1 MQRQIYEVT
10 RDRFSLKDKNV
21 YILQGTWPEDYE
33 AEAWLDSRR
42 LKTEMTDQERVS
54 ALERFKDR
62 DLVGGCRK
70 QITVYLPEDLAGYRK
85 LTVYA
90 SADGKKEAVVYSGCK
105 QAQAKT
111 EQNSVLSGRCDWS
124 LMRRNVVG
132 SEDGLRTVLRYAF
145 G

>member
-21 YILQGTWPEDYE
+21 YILQGTWPEDYK
-33 AEAWLDSRR
+33 AEAWLDSRQ
-42 LKTEMTDQERVS
+42 LKTEMKDQERVS

-70 QITVYLPEDLAGYRK
+70 QITVYFPEDLSGYRK

-90 SADGKKEAVVYSGCK
+90 SADGRRRPWYTTNVDRLRRI
-105 QAQAKT
+105 
-111 EQNSVLSGRCDWS
+111 QNRIQYFLEDVIISEEK
-124 LMRRNVVG
+124 NVPDQGMV
-132 SEDGLRTVLRYAF
+132 RV
-145 G
+145 